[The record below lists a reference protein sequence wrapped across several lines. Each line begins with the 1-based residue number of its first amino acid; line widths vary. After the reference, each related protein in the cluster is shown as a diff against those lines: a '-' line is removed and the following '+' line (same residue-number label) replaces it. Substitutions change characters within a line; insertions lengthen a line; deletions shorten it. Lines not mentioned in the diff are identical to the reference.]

1 MNKNEKNPLAEIL
14 GNAKALSELASSAD
28 AQALASLLTKAYD
41 PGGLEQ
47 MAQHA
52 MNGDM
57 NALRS
62 LMKSVT
68 QDPES
73 TELLQRLSERF
84 RTE

>member
-1 MNKNEKNPLAEIL
+1 MNQNEKNPLAEFL

-28 AQALASLLTKAYD
+28 AQALASLLVKAHD

-52 MNGDM
+52 MNGDVDS
-57 NALRS
+57 LRS

-68 QDPES
+68 QDPQGA
-73 TELLQRLSERF
+73 ELLQRLSERF